1 VEHRCLQW
9 LFENYDLREMRFHF
23 RPTEKNGPIQ
33 TFFKEYEMNTE
44 DSLLVLKRDDFYE
57 KVPELYHAVEVKD

>member
-1 VEHRCLQW
+1 
-9 LFENYDLREMRFHF
+9 MRFHF